1 MKGEAG
7 MVSTLPGIEERL
19 TRFKATLLPWQDPYP
34 VLKAHSRQM
43 DGLLWDLFED
53 LASGSLH
60 EGMTLV
66 AVGGYGREE
75 LTPWSDV
82 DLMFLCK
89 ETSSQEAL
97 EAIYRILHSLWDL
110 HLEVGHS
117 VRTVKDCIDVAL
129 RDIPTWTALLDARYI
144 VGDLELFRTF
154 EFQVKEKLLS
164 EKKDKFLRTLLGS
177 VRERHRSHSRSPF
190 LMEPHVKN
198 GPGGLRDYQ
207 SALWLARAV
216 FPVKS
221 LESMVVHSLV
231 SQKDAQ
237 EIEEAVKFLWQVRLE
252 MHRTAGRK
260 EDHLTFD
267 LQERVAESFPRPRPG
282 KGLVEEFMR
291 EYYRHATTIRYLVED
306 CIQKVT
312 DPSLGAGPKGPSYTP
327 QELGPG
333 FQVMRGRLTVVDEKV
348 FEDDPPRLME
358 ALAYSHRKGIP
369 LDLFTK
375 DEIKSSVHLVDVNFR
390 RSRRVRDAFL
400 SILETGDCGYGA
412 LELMHRLGLLQAYIP
427 EFQRICF
434 EVQYDAYHAYTVDVH
449 SLETVR
455 ELGSMRR
462 EAEGGEDSS
471 IAKAARALQSW
482 SSLVL
487 AGLLHDIGKGDGPGH
502 AQRGSHL
509 VEAIM
514 ERWWMS
520 QEEKERVVFLVREHV
535 TMMDT
540 ALSRDLTEEKVVVD
554 LCRLVGS
561 LERLSELY
569 LLTIAD
575 LKATGPDVFTQW
587 KEQLLE
593 ELYLKS
599 YKILEMGDLVSPEM
613 TTKVREMREHL
624 RSSLS
629 SRLSHEE
636 LEEWIEALPSRYLL
650 TTSQEKLLDQLTL
663 AREMKQKGLAAYLRY
678 HLVEDRHE
686 ILVCTWDRPGLFSS
700 ICAVMLAYGLNIV
713 EARIHTWA
721 NAIAMDTFI
730 VEPLGAQSR
739 EPMDPQKIEEME
751 RDLRAILDGT
761 LSVKELLSR
770 RMRPPLSGHRRYS
783 QVTPKVTIDNRASDF
798 YTVVEIRATD
808 RLGLL
813 FAVTS
818 ALARLELGVH
828 VAIVDTRKGRVID
841 VFYVQDSGGQKI
853 LEKERLSQIEAT
865 LYGVLERLE
874 TVGPWAF
881 LE

>member
-1 MKGEAG
+1 
-7 MVSTLPGIEERL
+7 MVSTSSGIEERL
-19 TRFKATLLPWQDPYP
+19 AKFKATFVPWQDPYP
-34 VLKAHSRQM
+34 VLRAHSRQM
-43 DGLLWDLFED
+43 DNLLWDLFED
-53 LASGSLH
+53 LASSSLR

-82 DLMFLCK
+82 DLMFLCE
-89 ETSSQEAL
+89 ETSSQEVL
-97 EAIYRILHSLWDL
+97 EVIYRILHSLWDL

-144 VGDLELFRTF
+144 VGDLDLFRTF
-154 EFQVKEKLLS
+154 EFQVKQELLS
-164 EKKDKFLRTLLGS
+164 GRKERFLKTLVGS

-190 LMEPHVKN
+190 LTEPHVKN

-237 EIEEAVKFLWQVRLE
+237 EIEEAVRFLWQVRLE
-252 MHRTAGRK
+252 MHRAAGRK

-267 LQERVAESFPRPRPG
+267 LQERIAETFPRPRPG

-312 DPSLGAGPKGPSYTP
+312 DPSLGAGPKGPSYVP
-327 QELGPG
+327 QELGLG

-348 FEDDPPRLME
+348 FENDPPRLME
-358 ALAYSHRKGIP
+358 ALSYSHRKGIP
-369 LDLFTK
+369 LDLFTR
-375 DEIKSSVHLVDVNFR
+375 DEIKSSVHLVDANFR

-455 ELGSMRR
+455 ELGAMRM
-462 EAEGGEDSS
+462 EAEGSEDSS
-471 IAKAARALQSW
+471 IAKAARAIQSW

-487 AGLLHDIGKGDGPGH
+487 AALLHDIGKGDGPGH
-502 AQRGSHL
+502 AQRGAHL
-509 VEAIM
+509 AEAIM
-514 ERWWMS
+514 DRWWMP
-520 QEEKERVVFLVREHV
+520 QREKERVVFLVREHV

-561 LERLSELY
+561 VERLSELY

-575 LKATGPDVFTQW
+575 LKATGPDVLTQW

-613 TTKVREMREHL
+613 TTKVREMREYL

-629 SRLSHEE
+629 SQLSHDE

-650 TTSQEKLLDQLTL
+650 TTSPERLLDQLTL
-663 AREMKQKGLAAYLRY
+663 AREMKEKGMAAYLKY
-678 HLVEDRHE
+678 HLVEDKHE

-700 ICAVMLAYGLNIV
+700 ICAVMLAHGLNIV
-713 EARIHTWA
+713 EARIHTWT
-721 NAIAMDTFI
+721 NAVAMDTFT
-730 VEPLGAQSR
+730 VEPLGAESR
-739 EPMDPQKIEEME
+739 EPMDPQKIAEME
-751 RDLRAILDGT
+751 RDLRAILEGT
-761 LSVKELLSR
+761 LSVKELLSKR
-770 RMRPPLSGHRRYS
+770 IRPPLGAHRAHS
-783 QVTPKVTIDNRASDF
+783 QIKPRVTIDNRASDF
-798 YTVVEIRATD
+798 YTVVEIRAAD

-818 ALARLELGVH
+818 ALAKLELGVH

-853 LEKERLSQIEAT
+853 LEKEKLSQIEAT